1 MTDNGETNRL
11 RAIWQGDEAKLD
23 ALSLDAVR
31 ERAARLGSAVER
43 RNRREYGAA
52 AIVVAVFTF
61 YAAVLPGLLLKLGSV
76 LTIAAAF
83 FVAWQLSRRTSR
95 PDPDVEIRNIRACY
109 RARLVREEHMLS
121 RVGRWYLAPFAPGL
135 GLFMAGQM
143 ERSGID
149 SVAALLLFAGL
160 PALVFFGIWLVNLRI
175 AAKLRQQIMR
185 LDRYSNG

>member
-11 RAIWQGDEAKLD
+11 RAIWQGDQAKLD

-52 AIVVAVFTF
+52 AIVVVVFAL
-61 YAAVLPGLLLKLGSV
+61 YAAVLPGLLLKTGSL
-76 LTIAAAF
+76 LTIAAAL

-95 PDPDVEIRNIRACY
+95 SDPDAEMQDIRACY
-109 RARLVREEHMLS
+109 RARLVHEEHMLA
-121 RVGRWYLAPFAPGL
+121 RVGRWYLAPFVPGL
-135 GLFMAGQM
+135 GLFMAGQV

-160 PALVFFGIWLVNLRI
+160 PALVFSGIWLVNLRA